1 MDTTSIRVLRAV
13 RGISTADLAQ
23 RAGVS
28 RCTAYR
34 WETQSRAVSPET
46 AQKLQTALL
55 EGNGTVTASRR
66 VRGR

>member
-13 RGISTADLAQ
+13 RGITTADLAQ
-23 RAGVS
+23 RAGVCRAS
-28 RCTAYR
+28 AYR

-46 AQKLQTALL
+46 ARKLQTALL
-55 EGNGTVTASRR
+55 EGDGTGDAPRQ